1 LKTLLKVGAGITFV
15 LTSFLLI
22 AVFLIGQF
30 TLSEADYWALRQNI
44 FGSPIILGFAI
55 VVSVFGAVYS
65 HQLRKWVW
73 SREKR

>member
-1 LKTLLKVGAGITFV
+1 LKTILKVGAGITFV

-22 AVFLIGQF
+22 AVILIGQF
-30 TLSEADYWALRQNI
+30 TLSEADYWNLRQNI

-55 VVSVFGAVYS
+55 AISGFGAVYS